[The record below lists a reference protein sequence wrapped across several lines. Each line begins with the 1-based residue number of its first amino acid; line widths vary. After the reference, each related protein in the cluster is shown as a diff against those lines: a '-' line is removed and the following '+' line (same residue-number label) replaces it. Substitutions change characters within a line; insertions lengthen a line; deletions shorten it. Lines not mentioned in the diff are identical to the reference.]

1 MLGGGHFTLVRCGFI
16 FVAVVEGK
24 GPVQATVVVLNSVEP
39 SVISVEASG
48 DSVLQILLCSA
59 CLFFHAGTC
68 F

>member
-1 MLGGGHFTLVRCGFI
+1 MLGAGPFTLVRHGFI

-24 GPVQATVVVLNSVEP
+24 GPVQATVLNSVEP
-39 SVISVEASG
+39 GVISVEASV